1 MKKLIFTLLLLTFS
15 FAQIRVATAGNVSF
29 AIKDL
34 AKYFYKQT
42 HIKVVPIIGSSGKLT
57 AQIEHN
63 APYDVFLSANMKY
76 PEYLYKEKIAKTK
89 PKVYA
94 RGKLVLF
101 AKNGIKNFNEIF
113 RAKQI
118 AIANPQTAPYGKA
131 TVEYLKNRHIYDKL
145 KYKFIIG
152 SNISTT
158 FSYAVMVTNYGFV
171 ARSLL
176 FKFPKLNNK
185 NHFID
190 LDEKLYSPIKQGV
203 VLISNKSEAKQFYQF
218 LFSKEAKEIF
228 LKYGYNI
235 N

>member
-1 MKKLIFTLLLLTFS
+1 MKKLILTFILLTFS
-15 FAQIRVATAGNVSF
+15 FADVRVATAGNVAF

-34 AKYFYKQT
+34 AKSFYSKT

-76 PEYLYKEKIAKTK
+76 PEYLYTHHKALTK

-101 AKNGIKNFNEIF
+101 ARDGIKGFDDIF
-113 RAKQI
+113 IAQKI

-131 TVEYLKNRHIYDKL
+131 TVEYLKNTNNYNKL
-145 KYKFIIG
+145 KSKFIIAP
-152 SNISTT
+152 NISAT
-158 FSYAVMVTNYGFV
+158 FSYAMKVTNYGFV

-203 VLISNKSEAKQFYQF
+203 VLISHKSEAKQFYQF

-228 LKYGYNI
+228 LKYGYSI

>member
-1 MKKLIFTLLLLTFS
+1 MKKLLLLFLATFL
-15 FAQIRVATAGNVSF
+15 FADVRVATAGNVAF

-34 AKYFYKQT
+34 SKAFYNKT
-42 HIKVVPIIGSSGKLT
+42 NIRIVPIIGSSGKLT
-57 AQIEHN
+57 AQIERG

-76 PEYLYKEKIAKTK
+76 PEYLYIHHKTLTK

-101 AKNGIKNFNEIF
+101 ARDGIKNFDDIF
-113 RAKQI
+113 NARKI

-131 TVEYLKNRHIYDKL
+131 TVEYLKNTHTYNKL
-145 KYKFIIG
+145 KSKFVIAP
-152 SNISTT
+152 NISTT
-158 FSYAVMVTNYGFV
+158 FSYAMKVTNYGFV

-176 FKFPKLNNK
+176 FKFPNLNNK

-203 VLISNKSEAKQFYQF
+203 VLISNKPEAQKFYQF
-218 LFSKEAKEIF
+218 LFSDTAKRIF
-228 LKYGYNI
+228 LKYGYSI